1 MNPSLVILA
10 AYVLAVLALGAIAAR
25 RAGRTPEDY
34 FLAGSGLGTVVLF
47 MALFSPVG
55 PTRMERRCSV

>member
-47 MALFSPVG
+47 MALFGTNCTRFVLVG
-55 PTRMERRCSV
+55 I